1 LVAASLP
8 EFGYLRD
15 LIEVSDSLL
24 SKHIAQLESAG
35 YVRVIKGY
43 HGKRPRTWLSL
54 TPTGSE
60 AFARYL
66 AALREIV
73 ENPRSGRAQQ
83 DAAQQPP
90 GPPRRLHSATEP
102 RGRRR

>member
-35 YVRVIKGY
+35 YVKVIKGY
-43 HGKRPRTWLSL
+43 HGKRPRPWLSL

-60 AFARYL
+60 AFDRYL

-73 ENPRSGRAQQ
+73 GSHRRERARAGTH
-83 DAAQQPP
+83 AAA
-90 GPPRRLHSATEP
+90 S
-102 RGRRR
+102 